1 MRTQIV
7 LEPEQHTMVK
17 QKAAA
22 LGITMAEYIR
32 RLVARDLKQS
42 RTNADISQII
52 GIGRSGGS
60 DIAAEGKTVIA
71 EAVASFHLCFIV
83 AVGLCWAAG

>member
-1 MRTQIV
+1 M
-7 LEPEQHTMVK
+7 EAEQHAQVK

-32 RLVARDLKQS
+32 RLVDRDLGGS
-42 RTNADISQII
+42 ATSADVSSII

-60 DIAAEGKTVIA
+60 DIASEGTAAAVS
-71 EAVASFHLCFIV
+71 EAVDVLNSRR
-83 AVGLCWAAG
+83 

>member
-1 MRTQIV
+1 MRTQIA
-7 LEPEQHTMVK
+7 LEAEQHAQVK

-32 RLVARDLKQS
+32 RLVDRDLGGS
-42 RTNADISQII
+42 ATSADVSSII

-60 DIAAEGKTVIA
+60 DIASEGTAVA
-71 EAVASFHLCFIV
+71 VSEAVDVLNSRR
-83 AVGLCWAAG
+83 

>member
-42 RTNADISQII
+42 GTNADISQII

-60 DIAAEGKTVIA
+60 DIATEGKTAIT
-71 EAVASFHLCFIV
+71 EAVAS
-83 AVGLCWAAG
+83 W